1 MTPDLLTRLIADLR
15 GLVATFGPA
24 ADLAQ
29 QLAGGA
35 GPGTQAH
42 TRRPLTGSGLERA
55 DVPSCP
61 APPAPYVKRAGR
73 EPGQVVTSAH
83 QG

>member
-1 MTPDLLTRLIADLR
+1 MTPDLLTRLITDLR

-24 ADLAQ
+24 ADLVE

-61 APPAPYVKRAGR
+61 APPAPYVKRAGAGTPASVR
-73 EPGQVVTSAH
+73 QKG
-83 QG
+83 